1 MEQNRPVPIDMPVT
15 YRICITGYLESE
27 LVERLWGMVSSPV
40 EKTAETE
47 QTVLVGEVADQA
59 VLVGIINALYNSGHT
74 VMSVERLLPD
84 ADPHMDETKEET

>member
-1 MEQNRPVPIDMPVT
+1 MEQNRPVPMDMPAT

-74 VMSVERLLPD
+74 VVSVERLLPD